1 MVSLATAIGEETER
15 LNVEEMEKSGER
27 TLNSAGGGKLN
38 AEINLEGE
46 NLAMDSGEKYWG

>member
-1 MVSLATAIGEETER
+1 MWRKWRNRARELSIQREEE
-15 LNVEEMEKSGER
+15 N
-27 TLNSAGGGKLN
+27 LN